1 MKHSYLDKYSQ
12 LDSVI
17 HSMDARAK
25 IIMFFALVL
34 MAVSTPA
41 ANYYAFMV
49 YFGILLFSLFLSRLP
64 LAHVLKR
71 SLIVV
76 PFVLMVAVFI
86 PFLQT
91 DAVGGGYNLVGLNM
105 SRSGLLVLWNVVV
118 KSYISV
124 LSLIILSSSTPF
136 RHLMRGFERLKVPS
150 VFIAVSSFM
159 YRYLFIVTDEAQ
171 RMKIA
176 RDSRN
181 FSGKW
186 IWDARVIGH
195 MIATLFLRSYER
207 GERVYMAMASRGYD
221 GTIKGFEDTQLTRR
235 DYLMAAAVILA
246 ALSTRLLVLVLQ
258 MGAGS

>member
-12 LDSVI
+12 LNSAI
-17 HSMDARAK
+17 HKMDARAK
-25 IIMFFALVL
+25 IVMFFSLVII
-34 MAVSTPA
+34 AVSTPA
-41 ANYYAFMV
+41 ADYYAFAV
-49 YFGILLFSLFLSRLP
+49 YLGILLFLLLLSRLP
-64 LAHVLKR
+64 WTHVLKR

-76 PFVLMVAVFI
+76 PFVLMVAIFI
-86 PFLQT
+86 PFLKT

-105 SRSGLLVLWNVVV
+105 SKSGLLVLWNVVV

-124 LSLIILSSSTPF
+124 VSLIILSSSTQF
-136 RHLMRGFERLKVPS
+136 RDLMRGFERLRVPS
-150 VFIAVSSFM
+150 IFIAISSFM
-159 YRYLFIVTDEAQ
+159 YRYLFIVTDEAL

-186 IWDARVIGH
+186 IGDTKVIGH

-221 GTIKGFEDTQLTRR
+221 GTIRGFDDTEMTER
-235 DYLMAAAVILA
+235 DYITAAAIVLV
-246 ALSTRLLVLVLQ
+246 ALTTRLFVLFFRIGV
-258 MGAGS
+258 GS